1 MAATDKGIWSL
12 QDVRDKQLQDEWE
25 YVQLRNLYMTGV
37 GTNGSM
43 GINIAGPNAK
53 RSSPTQLP
61 GSWQSFSATY
71 QNAAGVKTDGTL
83 WSWGQN
89 SNGSVGDESTT
100 SYSSPVQ
107 VGSGTDWNEVMMQT
121 PGSCF
126 AVKTDG
132 SLWSWGNNNYGMLGH
147 NNKTDYSSPKQVG
160 SDTTWNGAHGQLDG
174 GQYSVGAIKT
184 DGTFWR
190 WGDNEKGQLGHNN
203 KTDYS
208 SPKQVPGTWTYFSA
222 GWQSSLQ
229 IKGGN
234 LYFCGWGEKSA
245 AGGSGTSY
253 SSPKQL
259 PGSPGAGPFGTV
271 TRCCSMEDGTGLV
284 INTDGELFSWG
295 YNTKGQC
302 GKNTNNNATQYY
314 SPQQIPGTTWEHV
327 DSARQAVF
335 ATKTDGTLWAW
346 GKNNAGQ
353 LGHNN
358 ETQRS
363 SPTQVG
369 SGTSWELYRTKSY
382 FAGAMG
388 IVESFP

>member
-1 MAATDKGIWSL
+1 MAATDKGVWDL

-37 GTNGSM
+37 SNDGSM
-43 GINIAGPNAK
+43 GINEGDGTY

-61 GSWQSFSATY
+61 GSWSSFSASYT
-71 QNAAGVKTDGTL
+71 NAAGVKTDGTL

-89 SNGSVGDESTT
+89 ANGSVGNEDTVK
-100 SYSSPVQ
+100 YSSPVQ
-107 VGSGTDWNEVMMQT
+107 VGSGTDWNKVLMQAQ
-121 PGSCF
+121 GACF
-126 AVKTDG
+126 ATKTDG
-132 SLWSWGNNNYGMLGH
+132 SLWSWGANNYGQLGH

-160 SDTTWNGAHGQLDG
+160 TDTTWDGTHGKLDG

-208 SPKQVPGTWTYFSA
+208 SPKQVPGTWTYFSG

-234 LYFCGWGEKSA
+234 LWFTGWGEKSSNGL
-245 AGGSGTSY
+245 GGQTSY
-253 SSPKQL
+253 SSPKQI

-284 INTDGELFSWG
+284 VNTDGELFSWG
-295 YNTKGQC
+295 YNPNGQC

-346 GKNNAGQ
+346 GQNFQGY
-353 LGHNN
+353 LGIA
-358 ETQRS
+358 TRTSRS

-369 SGTSWELYRTKSY
+369 SGTGWELYRTKSY
-382 FAGAMG
+382 VAGAMG
-388 IVESFP
+388 IVEAFP